1 MYAYS
6 GVLTALYERER
17 TGRGT
22 SFEVSLLD
30 ALGEW
35 MSQPYYYAVYGGEEP
50 PRTGARHAADSP
62 HGPDHVRGRGGVLG
76 AQKHRGRGGLGGKG
90 PGPPGPS
97 PAGAPTPGPAAPHPP

>member
-35 MSQPYYYAVYGGEEP
+35 MSQPYYYAVYGGQEP
-50 PRTGARHAADSP
+50 RRPRARPPSISP
-62 HGPDHVRGRGGVLG
+62 YGPYQVSGGGGVPGPPEHPRGGRVW
-76 AQKHRGRGGLGGKG
+76 RRG
-90 PGPPGPS
+90 PGPARPS
-97 PAGAPTPGPAAPHPP
+97 PRGPPHHAPA